1 MSTTNKLSLAVF
13 SIACIVFGT
22 ANVAGA
28 ATTKLTFDELGSPTP
43 VDNLTVKGVTF
54 DFKID
59 GVDSNEAMYNASFP
73 PQLPS
78 NLLANLQ
85 QPSLQGNAQGILSLD
100 FAAPVEALEFAVG
113 IDAIQPLAP
122 GFVVELLDQALNS
135 LETIPVNT
143 APLAILSEGLFK
155 YSGVPIKK
163 AIVSFNSESSLNP
176 NNPRFSLDNLTYTNT
191 TVPEPSSLIALLASS
206 AISAC
211 LYRVRKQQKVV

>member
-1 MSTTNKLSLAVF
+1 MSSTNKLSLAVF
-13 SIACIVFGT
+13 SMACIVFST
-22 ANVAGA
+22 TNADAV
-28 ATTKLTFDELGSPTP
+28 TKLTFDELGVPTP

-85 QPSLQGNAQGILSLD
+85 QPSLQGNAQGILSID

-113 IDAIQPLAP
+113 VDAVQPLAP
-122 GFVVELLDQALNS
+122 GFSVELLDKGLNS
-135 LETIPVNT
+135 LGITPVNT

-176 NNPRFSLDNLTYTNT
+176 NNPRFSLDNLSYTA
-191 TVPEPSSLIALLASS
+191 VPEPSSLIALLGSS
-206 AISAC
+206 AISAY
-211 LYRVRKQQKVV
+211 LYLVRKQQQKVV

>member
-1 MSTTNKLSLAVF
+1 MSITNKFSLAVF
-13 SIACIVFGT
+13 SMACVLFST
-22 ANVAGA
+22 SSVSAV
-28 ATTKLTFDELGSPTP
+28 TKLTFDELGSPTP

-54 DFKID
+54 DYKID
-59 GVDSNEAMYNASFP
+59 GVDSNEAIYNASFP

-85 QPSLQGNAQGILSLD
+85 QPSLQGNAKGILSLD

-113 IDAIQPLAP
+113 LDAIQPLAP
-122 GFVVELLDQALNS
+122 GFSVELLDKGLNS
-135 LETIPVNT
+135 LGITPVNT

-176 NNPRFSLDNLTYTNT
+176 NNPRFSLDNLSYTA
-191 TVPEPSSLIALLASS
+191 VPEPSSLIALLASS
-206 AISAC
+206 AIGAY
-211 LYRVRKQQKVV
+211 LYRGRKQQQKVV

>member
-1 MSTTNKLSLAVF
+1 MSITNKLSLAVF
-13 SIACIVFGT
+13 SMACIVFST
-22 ANVAGA
+22 THADAV
-28 ATTKLTFDELGSPTP
+28 TKLTFDELGFPTP

-78 NLLANLQ
+78 GLLANLQ

-122 GFVVELLDQALNS
+122 GFSVELLDKGLNS
-135 LETIPVNT
+135 LGITPVNT

-176 NNPRFSLDNLTYTNT
+176 NNPRFSFDNLSYTA
-191 TVPEPSSLIALLASS
+191 VPEPSSLIALLASS
-206 AISAC
+206 AIGAC
-211 LYRVRKQQKVV
+211 LYRARKQQQKVV